1 MAKKDKADKK
11 GKKGEAAGDAAAPL
25 KSASIA
31 AHPRAKQSI
40 RRVRARVGF
49 GVFLVVLI
57 IGQRSGLTWF
67 DATWRALIAG
77 VVANVIA
84 WRCAIYVW
92 RHALIA
98 ELRNAEAAYAE
109 RRQAA
114 VEAAEKR
121 AAAAKAAAEQG
132 SPFGAS

>member
-1 MAKKDKADKK
+1 MAKKDKAEKK
-11 GKKGEAAGDAAAPL
+11 GKKDEAAAEGAAPVQ
-25 KSASIA
+25 SASIS

-49 GVFLVVLI
+49 GVFLLVLVV
-57 IGQRSGLTWF
+57 GQRSGLTWF

-98 ELRNAEAAYAE
+98 ELRNAEEAYAE
-109 RRQAA
+109 RRRAA
-114 VEAAEKR
+114 IEAAEKR
-121 AAAAKAAAEQG
+121 AAAAKAAADHG